1 MEHQNESELRELL
14 REWKVGDA
22 PASLESRVFE
32 SRHAWWHVLIHGY
45 IKIPVPVACGL
56 VILLMLGA
64 WRLTAHVSSVCRA
77 EGLYPAAVTGQGLS
91 ATVSKALAHMTCAVN
106 SSC

>member
-22 PASLESRVFE
+22 PASLESRVLD

-45 IKIPVPVACGL
+45 IKVPVPVACGL

-77 EGLYPAAVTGQGLS
+77 EGPGVS
-91 ATVSKALAHMTCAVN
+91 SSVVSKTPAHTACAPNSTC
-106 SSC
+106 